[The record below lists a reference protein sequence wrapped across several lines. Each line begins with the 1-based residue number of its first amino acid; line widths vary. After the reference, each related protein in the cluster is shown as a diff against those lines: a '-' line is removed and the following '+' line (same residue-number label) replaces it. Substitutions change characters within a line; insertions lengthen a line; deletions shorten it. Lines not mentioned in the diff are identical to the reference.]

1 MVGKQAI
8 GVLSVQSMKAAGHF
22 DEDDVR
28 LLSTIAANVGAAIR
42 NAQLYQETQQRA
54 DEMAALTEIGREISA
69 TLDLESVLERIANRA
84 QDLLNARTATIRL
97 LEEDGSLPT
106 VVAIGKYAEKHRGTR
121 IQMGEGITG
130 NVAKSGKAEIINDPR
145 KDERIVHIPGT
156 PDEEDDYEAIIFAPL
171 MIGERVI
178 GVMGLWRDRPVAGPF
193 SEDDLNFLKSLAR
206 QAANAIENARL
217 FEEVQ
222 RQKLYSEALVQNSP
236 VAIVTSDLENN
247 VVSWNPAAEILFGY
261 QAEEAIGVNVLELIS
276 DANVDAE
283 MADNFKELS
292 GGGKVNTVTQR
303 FRKDGSPVDVELLSL
318 PVVMEGK
325 QVGLIAIYH
334 DITELLR
341 ARHEAEAANEAKS
354 AFLATMSHEIR
365 TPMNGV
371 IGMTSLLM
379 DTEQDSEQRDYTE
392 TIRNSGEA
400 LLTVINDI
408 LDFSKI
414 EAGKME
420 LEEQPFDLRGCLESS
435 LDLLKLNASEKGV
448 ELAYEMAG
456 TVPAVIVG
464 DITRL
469 RQVLINLLN
478 NGLKFTE
485 EGEVVLAVSTEAV
498 PIQADGPYTLHFSV
512 RNTGI
517 GIPPDRVD
525 RLFQAFSQVDAS
537 TSRKYGGTGLGL
549 AISKRL
555 SELMGGEMWVE
566 SVVGEGTTFHFTI
579 AAASGPDLKDREDL
593 KGEQPQLAG
602 KRLLIVDDNLTN
614 RRILTLQTG
623 AWGMLPRETSDPK
636 EALEWIRRGD
646 PFDLAILDYHMPEMD
661 GIELADAIRE
671 HREAEDLPLVL
682 FSSISARDTVMDE
695 NQFAAFLMKPL
706 KPSVLLDTLMNLFA
720 GEAKGI
726 EPEDGTIE
734 TKLDPQMAEN
744 LPLRI
749 LLVEDNAVNQKLALR
764 LLEQMGYRAD
774 LAGNGLEAIQAV
786 GRQKYDVVLM
796 DVQMPEMDGL
806 EASRR
811 ICARWPRGERPHIV
825 AMTANAMQGD
835 RERCLAAGMD
845 DYVSKPIRVNEL
857 VTALGKAKPLGIT
870 GD

>member
-1 MVGKQAI
+1 M
-8 GVLSVQSMKAAGHF
+8 
-22 DEDDVR
+22 
-28 LLSTIAANVGAAIR
+28 
-42 NAQLYQETQQRA
+42 
-54 DEMAALTEIGREISA
+54 
-69 TLDLESVLERIANRA
+69 
-84 QDLLNARTATIRL
+84 
-97 LEEDGSLPT
+97 
-106 VVAIGKYAEKHRGTR
+106 
-121 IQMGEGITG
+121 
-130 NVAKSGKAEIINDPR
+130 
-145 KDERIVHIPGT
+145 
-156 PDEEDDYEAIIFAPL
+156 
-171 MIGERVI
+171 
-178 GVMGLWRDRPVAGPF
+178 
-193 SEDDLNFLKSLAR
+193 
-206 QAANAIENARL
+206 
-217 FEEVQ
+217 
-222 RQKLYSEALVQNSP
+222 
-236 VAIVTSDLENN
+236 
-247 VVSWNPAAEILFGY
+247 VVSWNPAAENLFGY
-261 QAEEAIGVNVLELIS
+261 QADEAIGVNILDLIS
-276 DANVDAE
+276 KGKADEE
-283 MADNFKELS
+283 MSNIFKQLKD
-292 GGGKVNTVTQR
+292 GGRVKTVTQR
-303 FRKDGSPVDVELLSL
+303 FRKDGSTVDVELLAL
-318 PVVMEGK
+318 EVLMEGK
-325 QVGLIAIYH
+325 QVGLVAIYH

-371 IGMTSLLM
+371 IGMTSLLL
-379 DTEQDSEQRDYTE
+379 DTELDSEQRDFTE

-420 LEEQPFDLRGCLESS
+420 LEEQPFDLRDCLESS
-435 LDLLKLNASEKGV
+435 LDLLKLNASAKGV
-448 ELAYEMAG
+448 ELAYQMNPE
-456 TVPAVIVG
+456 VPPVIVG

-485 EGEVVLAVSTEAV
+485 QGEVVLSVATEAV
-498 PIQADGPYTLHFSV
+498 PIKPDGPYSLRFSV
-512 RNTGI
+512 CDTGI

-566 SVVGEGTTFHFTI
+566 SVIGVGTTFHFTI
-579 AAASGPDLKDREDL
+579 AAPAGPDLKDRAEL
-593 KGEQPQLAG
+593 KGVQPQLRG
-602 KRLLIVDDNLTN
+602 KRLLIVDDNRTN

-623 AWGMLPRETSDPK
+623 AWGMLPRDTSDPQ
-636 EALEWIRRGD
+636 EALKWVRQGD

-661 GIELADAIRE
+661 GIELSRAIRD
-671 HREAEDLPLVL
+671 HRQAADLPLVL
-682 FSSISARDTVMDE
+682 FSSISAREMAMEED
-695 NQFAAFLMKPL
+695 QFAAFLMKPL
-706 KPSVLLDTLMNLFA
+706 KPSVLLNTLMNLFP
-720 GEAKGI
+720 GETKRS
-726 EPEDGTIE
+726 EPEDGSGMA
-734 TKLDPQMAEN
+734 KLDSQLAEH

-786 GRQKYDVVLM
+786 SRQKYDVVLM

-835 RERCLAAGMD
+835 RERCLEAGMD

-857 VTALGKAKPLGIT
+857 VAALGKAKPIGIP
-870 GD
+870 GEELA